1 MNIGMV
7 IGRCRPK
14 GSFLVRPSD
23 GGNTVLLSGSRTSFL
38 RKRDLVEYDCLEE
51 GTSFDIA
58 RRYQKS
64 APLPKQKKRIPAKQT
79 GAV

>member
-1 MNIGMV
+1 MNYGMV

-14 GSFLVRPSD
+14 GNFLVRPSD
-23 GGNTVLLSGSRTSFL
+23 GGNTVLLSGSKTSLL

-51 GTSFDIA
+51 GASLDIA

-64 APLPKQKKRIPAKQT
+64 APLPQLKKLTGQT
-79 GAV
+79 RQAN